1 MWILLMII
9 FSQPYEVAQINI
21 IGQFKQKPACVSE
34 QERAVKVYNK
44 SSTARVSFGCI
55 KIEGAKHMNN
65 VSHETLRR

>member
-9 FSQPYEVAQINI
+9 FSQPYEINKINI
-21 IGQFKQKPACVSE
+21 IGEFKKKSVCVSE
-34 QERAVKVYNK
+34 QNRAVEVYNK
-44 SSTARVSFGCI
+44 SNTARVSFGCI